1 MKTINKKTGRKAAPK
16 RAKRKAIQ
24 QSAPK
29 SVEELDQRFDDGE
42 SILEHMDL
50 SKAVRLRDLP
60 PKRVN
65 VDFPVWMVNW
75 LDWESKRQG
84 ISRQALI
91 KVLITERIDR
101 ANRQDKTT

>member
-1 MKTINKKTGRKAAPK
+1 MKAISKRTTRKAAPK
-16 RAKRKAIQ
+16 RAKRKAVKK
-24 QSAPK
+24 SPPK
-29 SVEELDQRFDDGE
+29 TVEEFDQRFDDGE
-42 SILEHMDL
+42 SILEYMNL

-101 ANRQDKTT
+101 SKKSG

>member
-1 MKTINKKTGRKAAPK
+1 MKTINKKTVRKAAPK

-29 SVEELDQRFDDGE
+29 SVEEFDQRFDDGE
-42 SILEHMDL
+42 SVLEHMDL

-91 KVLITERIDR
+91 KILITERIDR
-101 ANRQDKTT
+101 ANRQDKST

>member
-1 MKTINKKTGRKAAPK
+1 
-16 RAKRKAIQ
+16 
-24 QSAPK
+24 
-29 SVEELDQRFDDGE
+29 
-42 SILEHMDL
+42 MDL

-91 KVLITERIDR
+91 KVIITERIDR
-101 ANRQDKTT
+101 ANRQDKST

>member
-1 MKTINKKTGRKAAPK
+1 MKTINKRTKRNTASK
-16 RAKRKAIQ
+16 RAKGKMITKT
-24 QSAPK
+24 APK
-29 SVEELDQRFDDGE
+29 DVEELDLRFDNGE
-42 SILEHMDL
+42 SILDHMDL

-75 LDWESKRQG
+75 LDLESKRQG

-101 ANRQDKTT
+101 AK